1 MLWPQITYRI
11 MTWPLHFPL
20 AQLSLLQKL
29 PSGAWQR
36 GYCHHGSFKRIGVCR
51 YRYPLPHSWRRLCS
65 DDIRVGSLLDQRV
78 ARVKSVTGTTSF
90 VLEGVDTSD
99 TSKYPATT
107 GVGTFRKIN
116 TWSTL
121 SQVKG
126 ISASGGAQQFAD
138 ITSISDTV
146 IRQIPTV
153 KDAVNMTVDVF
164 DDPALTWYA
173 DVIAADT
180 ARSPYALLMTFP
192 NGSKL
197 VANAYWSVMKVPTM
211 ETNQALMTQISLSYA
226 AEPVRYSS

>member
-1 MLWPQITYRI
+1 MAITLSTGATIAIAKAYLPALGSAA
-11 MTWPLHFPL
+11 TATTALSNASECVVTATHSL
-20 AQLSLLQKL
+20 AAGDYVVMA
-29 PSGAWQR
+29 SGW
-36 GYCHHGSFKRIGVCR
+36 G
-51 YRYPLPHSWRRLCS
+51 
-65 DDIRVGSLLDQRV
+65 LLDQRV

-107 GVGTFRKIN
+107 GVGTFRKID

-164 DDPALTWYA
+164 DDPTLTWYA

>member
-1 MLWPQITYRI
+1 MAITISTGATIAIAKNYLPALGSAA
-11 MTWPLHFPL
+11 TATTALSNASECVVTATHSL
-20 AQLSLLQKL
+20 AAGDYVVMA
-29 PSGAWQR
+29 SGW
-36 GYCHHGSFKRIGVCR
+36 G
-51 YRYPLPHSWRRLCS
+51 
-65 DDIRVGSLLDQRV
+65 LLDQRV
-78 ARVKSVTGTTSF
+78 ARVKSVSGTTSF

-107 GVGTFRKIN
+107 GVGTFRKID

-126 ISASGGAQQFAD
+126 IGASGGAQQFAD

-153 KDAVNMTVDVF
+153 KDAVNMTVNVF
-164 DDPALTWYA
+164 DDPTLTWYA

-180 ARSPYALLMTFP
+180 ARSPYALLMTFT

-197 VANAYWSVMKVPTM
+197 VANAYWSVLKVPTM

>member
-1 MLWPQITYRI
+1 MAITLSTGATIAIAKAYLPALGSAA
-11 MTWPLHFPL
+11 TATTALSNASECVVTATHSL
-20 AQLSLLQKL
+20 AAGDYVVMA
-29 PSGAWQR
+29 SGW
-36 GYCHHGSFKRIGVCR
+36 G
-51 YRYPLPHSWRRLCS
+51 
-65 DDIRVGSLLDQRV
+65 LLDQRV

-99 TSKYPATT
+99 KSKYPETT

-116 TWSTL
+116 TWSPL

-164 DDPALTWYA
+164 DDPTLTWYA